1 MRLLTSPLFL
11 RMAVVFFAAAFAFV
25 VGLLLVKRVRRA
37 VQEDSF
43 LGEGDPET
51 DSFPLHT
58 YHAVIQQ
65 LKQQKHE
72 LQALQQQERRRAK
85 ATENISA
92 AVLSNLSCG
101 VLFFN
106 TSGLVRQANQASKN
120 ILGFAGPIGM
130 NAADLF
136 RDARVR
142 GAATPG
148 EAPVTLADAVSGT
161 LNKAGALRRMEAD
174 YITPAGEKRMLEVT
188 VSPVYAAN
196 AELLGA
202 ACLIN
207 DQTEIAQIR
216 SKQELRGE
224 MSAEMALALRN
235 SLATIAEYA
244 RKLAASSDPHQAEQI
259 ATDIAHEAQL
269 LERSMGSFLSESKA
283 AGAAAG
289 RN

>member
-1 MRLLTSPLFL
+1 MRLLTNPLFL

-25 VGLLLVKRVRRA
+25 VGLLLVKRIRRA

-72 LQALQQQERRRAK
+72 LEALQQQERRRAK
-85 ATENISA
+85 AGENISA

-106 TSGLVRQANQASKN
+106 TNGLVRQANQAAKN
-120 ILGFAGPIGM
+120 ILGFAALTGM
-130 NAADLF
+130 DPADLF
-136 RDARVR
+136 RDAHLR
-142 GAATPG
+142 TTSG
-148 EAPVTLADAVSGT
+148 ETASALAEAVFNS
-161 LNKAGALRRMEAD
+161 LRKAGALRRMEAD
-174 YITPAGEKRMLEVT
+174 YVTPAGEERVLEVT

-216 SKQELRGE
+216 RNQELHGE
-224 MSAEMALALRN
+224 MPAEIRLALRN
-235 SLATIAEYA
+235 SLATISDYA
-244 RKLAASSDPHQAEQI
+244 RKLAASSDPRQAEQI
-259 ATDIAHEAQL
+259 SADIAHEVQL
-269 LERSMGSFLSESKA
+269 LERSMGSFLSESRA
-283 AGAAAG
+283 ATAVAG
-289 RN
+289 KS

>member
-1 MRLLTSPLFL
+1 MRLLTNPLLL

-25 VGLLLVKRVRRA
+25 LGLLLVKKVRRT

-85 ATENISA
+85 ASENIST

-106 TSGLVRQANQASKN
+106 TSGLIRQANQAAKN
-120 ILGFAGPIGM
+120 IMGFAGPIGM
-130 NAADLF
+130 NSADLF
-136 RDARVR
+136 RDARLR
-142 GAATPG
+142 DTTALAQKPI
-148 EAPVTLADAVSGT
+148 TLAEAVSGT
-161 LNKAGALRRMEAD
+161 LREPGAARHMEAD
-174 YITPAGEKRMLEVT
+174 YVTPAGEKRVLEVT
-188 VSPVYAAN
+188 ILPVYAAN

-207 DQTEIAQIR
+207 DQSEITQMR
-216 SKQELRGE
+216 HKQELRRE

-235 SLATIAEYA
+235 SLATISDCA
-244 RKLAASSDPHQAEQI
+244 RRLAASSDPRHAEQM
-259 ATDIAHEAQL
+259 AADIAHEAQH
-269 LERSMGSFLSESKA
+269 LEHSMSSFLSDSKA
-283 AGAAAG
+283 AGAAAAMS
-289 RN
+289 

>member
-1 MRLLTSPLFL
+1 MTLLTNPLFL

-25 VGLLLVKRVRRA
+25 VGLLSVKRIRRA

-51 DSFPLHT
+51 ESFPLHT

-72 LQALQQQERRRAK
+72 LEALQQQERRRAK

-106 TSGLVRQANQASKN
+106 TSGLIRQANSAAKS
-120 ILGFAGPIGM
+120 ILGFASPIGM
-130 NAADLF
+130 NCADLF
-136 RDARVR
+136 RSARVC
-142 GAATPG
+142 GATDQEPT
-148 EAPVTLADAVSGT
+148 TLAEAIS
-161 LNKAGALRRMEAD
+161 GALRKAAALQRMEAD
-174 YITPAGEKRMLEVT
+174 YVTPAGGQRILEVT

-216 SKQELRGE
+216 RKQELRGE

-235 SLATIAEYA
+235 SLATISDYA
-244 RKLAASSDPHQAEQI
+244 KTLASSSDPRQAEQM
-259 ATDIAHEAQL
+259 AADIAHEAHL
-269 LERSMGSFLSESKA
+269 LERSLGGFLSESRA
-283 AGAAAG
+283 LPAAAG
-289 RN
+289 KN

>member
-1 MRLLTSPLFL
+1 VRLLTNPLFL

-25 VGLLLVKRVRRA
+25 LGLLLVKRIRRA

-43 LGEGDPET
+43 LGEGNPET

-72 LQALQQQERRRAK
+72 LQSLQQQERRRAK
-85 ATENISA
+85 TTENVSA
-92 AVLSNLSCG
+92 AVLSNLSSG

-106 TSGLVRQANQASKN
+106 TSGLIRQANQAAKN

-130 NAADLF
+130 NSTDLF

-142 GAATPG
+142 ATSPG
-148 EAPVTLADAVSGT
+148 QGPLTLAEAISST
-161 LNKAGALRRMEAD
+161 LRKAGAFRRMEAD
-174 YITPAGEKRMLEVT
+174 YVTPAGEERVLEVT
-188 VSPVYAAN
+188 VSPLYAAN

-216 SKQELRGE
+216 RKQELRGE
-224 MSAEMALALRN
+224 ISAEMALALRN
-235 SLATIAEYA
+235 SLATISEYA
-244 RKLAASSDPHQAEQI
+244 RKLAASSDPYQAEQM
-259 ATDIAHEAQL
+259 AADIAHEAQQ
-269 LERSMGSFLSESKA
+269 LEHSMSAYLSESKA

-289 RN
+289 AN